1 MYKILLALLFTTFLN
16 AEVYDGVAIVV
27 KNKAITLYD
36 IKKEMESSKLDAKK
50 ASDILIRQKLEE
62 IETEERKIT
71 VNSSEVYD
79 DIKKTASRN
88 GMNISEFYEAVREA
102 NGMSSRELKEKVKLK
117 LLSQKLYAAIAYS
130 SISEPSEDDIKEY
143 YELHKDNY
151 KHPASFDVIIYQ
163 AKDKNILQQK
173 TTNPMF
179 YSPEIV
185 TNEQVLPYE
194 RISPELASLLERTQV
209 GHYTA
214 VVPDGKGSY
223 MSFYVKSV
231 ESAKKAGLE
240 SIKNQII
247 NSIMED
253 QREQVLSDYFARL
266 RHNADINII
275 RMPK

>member
-214 VVPDGKGSY
+214 VVPDGKGGY

>member
-1 MYKILLALLFTTFLN
+1 MLKILLISLMALTLS

-27 KNKAITLYD
+27 KNKAITLLD
-36 IKKEMESSKLDAKK
+36 ITKEMEASKIDAKK
-50 ASDILIRQKLEE
+50 ATDVLIRQKLEE
-62 IETEERKIT
+62 IETKERKIT
-71 VNSSEVYD
+71 VSNSEVYD
-79 DIKKTASRN
+79 DIKKTAERN
-88 GMNISEFYEAVREA
+88 KMNISEFYEAVRE
-102 NGMSSRELKEKVKLK
+102 SSGLSSQEFKEKIKQK

-130 SISEPSEDDIKEY
+130 SMKEPNEDEIKEY

-214 VVPDGKGSY
+214 VVPDGKGGY